1 MGEAYVSVDANTSHD
16 IFGAHKRRSLNPNL
30 HLHGSDKTTQVRTH
44 AVDKVQS
51 TASPFSLKAYIGLY
65 GLSPKMVEFQNH
77 SEEALTP

>member
-1 MGEAYVSVDANTSHD
+1 MLIHDAY
-16 IFGAHKRRSLNPNL
+16 KRRSLNPSL

-51 TASPFSLKAYIGLY
+51 TASPFSLKADVGLY